1 MSALLEEAPT
11 TPQNQEE
18 PQGHPRRWLIL
29 AVILIVECMD
39 LLDGTIVN
47 VAAPSIRVDLHA
59 SLSALQW
66 VAGGYALTFAI
77 GLVTGGRL
85 GDIFGR
91 RRLFLIGLAGFTGA
105 SALCGGAGSPEV
117 LIGLRLVQGAFAAIM
132 IPQGFG
138 ILRQAFPP
146 DEIQK
151 AFGLFGPVI
160 GLSAVLGPI
169 VGGALPDGDLFGLGW
184 RAIFLV
190 NVPIG
195 LIALAGGIKL
205 LPESRASE
213 RPTLDLGGA
222 ALVTLAMGLLVY
234 PLIQGRQAGW
244 PAWAFISMAASGLA
258 LLAFVVLERRRE
270 RDGVSPLVT
279 MSLFGKRA
287 FSAGLACALEFFAGM
302 IGLMLTF

>member
-1 MSALLEEAPT
+1 MSAVAETRIEIAPE
-11 TPQNQEE
+11 PQAE

-66 VAGGYALTFAI
+66 IAGGYALAFAI

-85 GDIFGR
+85 GDIVGR
-91 RRLFLIGLAGFTGA
+91 RRMFLIGVAGFTTA
-105 SALCGGAGSPEV
+105 SALCGLATGAEM
-117 LIGLRLVQGAFAAIM
+117 LIGFRLLQGIFAASM

-160 GLSAVLGPI
+160 GLSAVAGPVI
-169 VGGALPDGDLFGLGW
+169 GGALTDGDLFGLGW

-190 NVPIG
+190 N
-195 LIALAGGIKL
+195 
-205 LPESRASE
+205 LP
-213 RPTLDLGGA
+213 L
-222 ALVTLAMGLLVY
+222 GLL
-234 PLIQGRQAGW
+234 
-244 PAWAFISMAASGLA
+244 
-258 LLAFVVLERRRE
+258 
-270 RDGVSPLVT
+270 T
-279 MSLFGKRA
+279 
-287 FSAGLACALEFFAGM
+287 
-302 IGLMLTF
+302 